1 MGNRVLMRVMT
12 FKSVLGFGYNNVR
25 NKTVG
30 SLISLGRHRL
40 LINAY
45 YGLEKINFTPEVLKA
60 LGIELTFKKPNRINN
75 KILKKALIREAL
87 SNLSSEVVKL
97 IDANNKRIRERSKSR
112 SKAINKSIFTT
123 KKSILQNSNQK
134 RK

>member
-1 MGNRVLMRVMT
+1 MT

-25 NKTVG
+25 DKTVG
-30 SLISLGRHRL
+30 RLIELGRHRL
-40 LINAY
+40 LISAY

-60 LGIELTFKKPNRINN
+60 LGIEITFKKPNRINN
-75 KILKKALIREAL
+75 KTLKKALIREAL

-97 IDANNKRIRERSKSR
+97 IDANNKQSRDRSKSR
-112 SKAINKSIFTT
+112 SKGINNNIFTT
-123 KKSILQNSNQK
+123 SKSILRNSNQK

>member
-1 MGNRVLMRVMT
+1 MT

-25 NKTVG
+25 DKTVG

-75 KILKKALIREAL
+75 KTLKKALIREAL
-87 SNLSSEVVKL
+87 SNLSSDVLKL
-97 IDANNKRIRERSKSR
+97 IATRNKQSRERSKSR
-112 SKAINKSIFTT
+112 SKSINKSIFST

>member
-1 MGNRVLMRVMT
+1 MT

-25 NKTVG
+25 DKTVG
-30 SLISLGRHRL
+30 RLIELGRHRL
-40 LINAY
+40 LISAY

-60 LGIELTFKKPNRINN
+60 LGIEITIKKPNRINN
-75 KILKKALIREAL
+75 KIFKQALIREAL
-87 SNLSSEVVKL
+87 SNLSSDVLKL
-97 IDANNKRIRERSKSR
+97 IDTNNKRSRERSKSR
-112 SKAINKSIFTT
+112 SKAVNRNIFST

>member
-1 MGNRVLMRVMT
+1 MRVMT

-25 NKTVG
+25 DKTVG
-30 SLISLGRHRL
+30 RLIELGRHKL
-40 LINAY
+40 LIECY
-45 YGLEKINFTPEVLKA
+45 YSLEKINFNAEVLKA

-75 KILKKALIREAL
+75 KTLKKALIKEAL
-87 SNLSSEVVKL
+87 SNLSSDVLKL
-97 IDANNKRIRERSKSR
+97 IDTNNKRSRERSKIR
-112 SKAINKSIFTT
+112 SKAINRSIFST